1 MTKNFVAARVLA
13 TYLIPGCVGRGVRLG
28 SENSSAAGAAGAG
41 GVWKSGGHFSG
52 KKKAPAATYPQ
63 VQGFQKSGGHF
74 SGEKKGACGN
84 VVSRSGL
91 PKNPKIENSQN
102 QNPFCPKCRQY
113 FFKPE
118 KKPPG
123 PIWGHPGPFFA
134 WAGKSKNFAYFPW
147 WALAAIHPR
156 LSLIHI

>member
-1 MTKNFVAARVLA
+1 M
-13 TYLIPGCVGRGVRLG
+13 
-28 SENSSAAGAAGAG
+28 G
-41 GVWKSGGHFSG
+41 GPFFC
-52 KKKAPAATYPQ
+52 KKKRLRQRSQQFRASRNLGAIFLKKKKRLRQHTH
-63 VQGFQKSGGHF
+63 KSQASKNMGAMF
-74 SGEKKGACGN
+74 LNKKSACGN

-118 KKPPG
+118 KEPPG

-156 LSLIHI
+156 WGYW